1 VLVDLHVGLEHSRT
15 RRREFCTRRTA
26 SRDAMRDEQHR
37 PTLRTASL
45 ITLRCMSSDV
55 ELQDSDIELRDNPA
69 EDRYEILV
77 AGELAGVC
85 EYSRR
90 DGRIDLLHTEIDDR
104 FEGHGL
110 ASKLIRF
117 ALDDA
122 RSSDTPVMPYCQFV
136 RAFIAKHEEYLDLV
150 PEEQRSRFFS

>member
-1 VLVDLHVGLEHSRT
+1 M
-15 RRREFCTRRTA
+15 A
-26 SRDAMRDEQHR
+26 
-37 PTLRTASL
+37 
-45 ITLRCMSSDV
+45 
-55 ELQDSDIELRDNPA
+55 QDGEPLDSELRDNAA
-69 EDRYEILV
+69 ESRYEILV
-77 AGELAGVC
+77 DGEVVGLC

-122 RSSDTPVMPYCQFV
+122 RKSGTPVMPYCKFV
-136 RAFIAKHEEYLDLV
+136 RAFMAKHDEYLDLV
-150 PEEQRSRFFS
+150 PEQHRRQFFN

>member
-1 VLVDLHVGLEHSRT
+1 
-15 RRREFCTRRTA
+15 
-26 SRDAMRDEQHR
+26 
-37 PTLRTASL
+37 
-45 ITLRCMSSDV
+45 MSADV
-55 ELQDSDIELRDNPA
+55 EIPNTDIELRDNSA
-69 EDRYEILV
+69 QDRYEIHV
-77 AGELAGVC
+77 RGELAGVC

-122 RSSDTPVMPYCQFV
+122 RSSGTPVMPYCQFV
-136 RAFIAKHEEYLDLV
+136 RGFIAKHEDYLDLV
-150 PEEQRSRFFS
+150 PEEQRPRFFS